1 MFIDH
6 NATTG
11 VMGCRY
17 HWNHIFGDINT
28 QFQQAGIKRR
38 KMFSNKAFI
47 LMGNIQPDM
56 PNTQALNFIVD
67 CACDNIAWCKFGAL
81 VKTQHNASDNGHK
94 QITHFAS
101 NGGSDREGA
110 STWRM

>member
-1 MFIDH
+1 
-6 NATTG
+6 
-11 VMGCRY
+11 
-17 HWNHIFGDINT
+17 
-28 QFQQAGIKRR
+28 

-81 VKTQHNASDNGHK
+81 VKTQHKAFAIGQTQISPFAAHCFSD
-94 QITHFAS
+94 Q
-101 NGGSDREGA
+101 EGA
-110 STWRM
+110 RLWMIEAGRMELVKFPVSHPAVGTIGHGNAVTRGNIWI